1 LSKIKYSASHL
12 ALFTPG
18 TSTNGDEDVHWWEAW
33 DDDAVDRKRK
43 RASSPDINEE
53 DAVWHASLHE
63 MPVEVL

>member
-1 LSKIKYSASHL
+1 M
-12 ALFTPG
+12 
-18 TSTNGDEDVHWWEAW
+18 HWWEAW

-43 RASSPDINEE
+43 RASSPDVNEE